1 MVDNYVQRRS
11 QADVNITRQHSD
23 LIRISFFPS
32 RIDAVSCLLI
42 DDEQELILG
51 RLNHSGMKMK
61 IELTYDLCQR
71 KRQ

>member
-11 QADVNITRQHSD
+11 QADVNIT
-23 LIRISFFPS
+23 LRISFFPS